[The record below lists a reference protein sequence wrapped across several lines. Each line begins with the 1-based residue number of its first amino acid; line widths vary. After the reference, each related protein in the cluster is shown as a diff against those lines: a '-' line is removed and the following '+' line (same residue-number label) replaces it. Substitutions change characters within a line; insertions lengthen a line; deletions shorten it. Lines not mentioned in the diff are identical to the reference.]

1 MSESDLDLFA
11 PEQFS
16 RIAGVDEVG
25 RGCLAG
31 PVVAAAVILDPNRP
45 IKGLRDS
52 KKLSAKKR
60 DELAEEI
67 KEKALAWSVA
77 AMGPEVIDKINI
89 LQATLEAMKAAVE
102 KLPVEPDFVQV
113 DGNKLPKWK
122 WLSEAIVKGDDKVEW
137 ISAASIIAK
146 TTRDAYMCKIAK
158 LYPQYGFENHV
169 GYGTAE
175 HIKALKA
182 YGPTPIHRKTFAP
195 VREVIDGLSTDS
207 KLFQSE
213 I

>member
-60 DELAEEI
+60 DELAQEI

-89 LQATLEAMKAAVE
+89 LHATLEAMKAAVE

-122 WLSEAIVKGDDKVEW
+122 WLSEAVVKGDDKVEW

-146 TTRDAYMCKIAK
+146 TTRDGYMCKIAE
-158 LYPQYGFENHV
+158 LYPQYGFEHHV

-195 VREVIDGLSTDS
+195 VREVIDGLSTDT
-207 KLFQSE
+207 K
-213 I
+213 

>member
-60 DELAEEI
+60 EELAEEI

-122 WLSEAIVKGDDKVEW
+122 WLSEAVVKGDDKVEW

-158 LYPQYGFENHV
+158 LYPQYGFEHHV

-195 VREVIDGLSTDS
+195 VREVINGLSTDT
-207 KLFQSE
+207 K
-213 I
+213 

>member
-1 MSESDLDLFA
+1 MSESGLDLFA

-60 DELAEEI
+60 DEFAQEI

-122 WLSEAIVKGDDKVEW
+122 WLSEAVVKGDDKVEW

-146 TTRDAYMCKIAK
+146 TTRDAYMCKMAE
-158 LYPQYGFENHV
+158 LYPQYGFEHHV

-195 VREVIDGLSTDS
+195 VREVIDGLSTDT
-207 KLFQSE
+207 K
-213 I
+213 

>member
-60 DELAEEI
+60 AELAEEI

-77 AMGPEVIDKINI
+77 AMEPEVIDKINI
-89 LQATLEAMKAAVE
+89 LQATLQAMKAAVE

-122 WLSEAIVKGDDKVEW
+122 WLSEAVVKGDDKVEW

-146 TTRDAYMCKIAK
+146 TTRDGYMCKIAE
-158 LYPQYGFENHV
+158 LYPQYGFEHHV

-207 KLFQSE
+207 K
-213 I
+213 

>member
-31 PVVAAAVILDPNRP
+31 PVVVAAVILDPNRP

-158 LYPQYGFENHV
+158 LYPQYGFEHHV

-195 VREVIDGLSTDS
+195 VREVINGLSTDT
-207 KLFQSE
+207 K
-213 I
+213 

>member
-60 DELAEEI
+60 DELAQEI

-89 LQATLEAMKAAVE
+89 LQATLEAMKSAVE

-122 WLSEAIVKGDDKVEW
+122 WLSEAVVKGDDKVEW

-146 TTRDAYMCKIAK
+146 TTRDAYMCKMAE
-158 LYPQYGFENHV
+158 LYPQYGFEHHV

-195 VREVIDGLSTDS
+195 VREVIDGLSTDT
-207 KLFQSE
+207 K
-213 I
+213 

>member
-89 LQATLEAMKAAVE
+89 LQATLLAMKAAVE

-122 WLSEAIVKGDDKVEW
+122 WLSEAVVKGDDKVEW

-146 TTRDAYMCKIAK
+146 TTRDGYMCKIAE
-158 LYPQYGFENHV
+158 LYPQYGFEHHV

-195 VREVIDGLSTDS
+195 VREVINGLSTDT
-207 KLFQSE
+207 K
-213 I
+213 

>member
-31 PVVAAAVILDPNRP
+31 PVVVAAVILDPNRP

-60 DELAEEI
+60 DELAQEI

-158 LYPQYGFENHV
+158 LYPQYGFEHHV

-195 VREVIDGLSTDS
+195 VREVINGLSTDP
-207 KLFQSE
+207 K
-213 I
+213 

>member
-60 DELAEEI
+60 DELAQEI

-89 LQATLEAMKAAVE
+89 LQATLQAMKAAVE

-122 WLSEAIVKGDDKVEW
+122 WLSEAVVKGDDKVEW

-146 TTRDAYMCKIAK
+146 TTRDAYMCKIAQ
-158 LYPQYGFENHV
+158 LYPQYGFEHHV

-195 VREVIDGLSTDS
+195 VREVINGLSTDT
-207 KLFQSE
+207 K
-213 I
+213 

>member
-60 DELAEEI
+60 EELAEEI

-158 LYPQYGFENHV
+158 LYPQYGFEHHV

-195 VREVIDGLSTDS
+195 VREVINGLSTDT
-207 KLFQSE
+207 K
-213 I
+213 

>member
-60 DELAEEI
+60 DELAQEI

-122 WLSEAIVKGDDKVEW
+122 WLSEAVVKGDDKVEW

-146 TTRDAYMCKIAK
+146 TTRDAYMCKMAE
-158 LYPQYGFENHV
+158 LYPQYGFEHHV

-182 YGPTPIHRKTFAP
+182 YGPTLIHRKTFAP

-207 KLFQSE
+207 K
-213 I
+213 

>member
-122 WLSEAIVKGDDKVEW
+122 WLSEAVVKGDDKVEW

-146 TTRDAYMCKIAK
+146 TTRDGYMCKIAE
-158 LYPQYGFENHV
+158 LYPQYGFEHHV

-207 KLFQSE
+207 K
-213 I
+213 

>member
-31 PVVAAAVILDPNRP
+31 PVVVAAVILDPNRP

-60 DELAEEI
+60 DELAQEI

-122 WLSEAIVKGDDKVEW
+122 WLSEAVVKGDDKVEW

-146 TTRDAYMCKIAK
+146 TTRDAYMCKMAE
-158 LYPQYGFENHV
+158 LYPQYGFEHHV

-195 VREVIDGLSTDS
+195 VREVIDGLSTDT
-207 KLFQSE
+207 K
-213 I
+213 

>member
-60 DELAEEI
+60 DELAQEI

-77 AMGPEVIDKINI
+77 AMGSEVIDKINI

-122 WLSEAIVKGDDKVEW
+122 WLSEAVVKGDDKVEW

-146 TTRDAYMCKIAK
+146 TTRDGYMCKIAE
-158 LYPQYGFENHV
+158 LYPQYGFEHHV

-195 VREVIDGLSTDS
+195 VREVIDGLSTDT
-207 KLFQSE
+207 K
-213 I
+213 

>member
-89 LQATLEAMKAAVE
+89 LQATLQAMKAAVE

-122 WLSEAIVKGDDKVEW
+122 WLSEAVVKGDDKVEW

-146 TTRDAYMCKIAK
+146 TTRDAYMCKMAE
-158 LYPQYGFENHV
+158 LYPQYGFEHHV

-182 YGPTPIHRKTFAP
+182 YGPTSIHRKTFAP
-195 VREVIDGLSTDS
+195 VREVIDGLSTDT
-207 KLFQSE
+207 K
-213 I
+213 

>member
-89 LQATLEAMKAAVE
+89 LQATLQAMKAAVE

-122 WLSEAIVKGDDKVEW
+122 WLSEAVVKGDDKVEW

-146 TTRDAYMCKIAK
+146 TTRDGYMCKIAE
-158 LYPQYGFENHV
+158 LYPQYGFEHHV

-175 HIKALKA
+175 HIKALNA

-207 KLFQSE
+207 K
-213 I
+213 

>member
-122 WLSEAIVKGDDKVEW
+122 WLSEAVVKGDDKVEW

-146 TTRDAYMCKIAK
+146 TTRDGYMCKIAE
-158 LYPQYGFENHV
+158 LYPQYGFEHHV

-182 YGPTPIHRKTFAP
+182 YGPTSIHRKTFAP

-207 KLFQSE
+207 K
-213 I
+213 

>member
-11 PEQFS
+11 QEQFS

-122 WLSEAIVKGDDKVEW
+122 WLSEAVVKGDDKVEW

-146 TTRDAYMCKIAK
+146 TTRDAYMDKIAE
-158 LYPQYGFENHV
+158 LYPQYGFEHHV

-175 HIKALKA
+175 HLKALKA

-195 VREVIDGLSTDS
+195 VREVINGLSTDT
-207 KLFQSE
+207 K
-213 I
+213 

>member
-102 KLPVEPDFVQV
+102 KLPFEPDFVQV

-122 WLSEAIVKGDDKVEW
+122 WLSEAVVKGDDKVEW

-146 TTRDAYMCKIAK
+146 TTRDGYMCKIAE
-158 LYPQYGFENHV
+158 LYPQYGFEHHV

-207 KLFQSE
+207 K
-213 I
+213 

>member
-25 RGCLAG
+25 RGSLAG

-60 DELAEEI
+60 DELAQEI

-102 KLPVEPDFVQV
+102 KLPVQPDFVQV

-122 WLSEAIVKGDDKVEW
+122 WLSEAVVKGDDKVEW

-146 TTRDAYMCKIAK
+146 TTRDGYMCKIAE
-158 LYPQYGFENHV
+158 LYPQYGFEHHV

-195 VREVIDGLSTDS
+195 VREVIDGLSTDT
-207 KLFQSE
+207 K
-213 I
+213 

>member
-60 DELAEEI
+60 DELAQEI

-122 WLSEAIVKGDDKVEW
+122 WLSEAVVKGDDKVEW

-146 TTRDAYMCKIAK
+146 TTRDGYMCKIAE
-158 LYPQYGFENHV
+158 LYPQYGFEHHV

-207 KLFQSE
+207 K
-213 I
+213 

>member
-60 DELAEEI
+60 AELAQEI

-77 AMGPEVIDKINI
+77 AMGPEDIDKINI
-89 LQATLEAMKAAVE
+89 LQATLQAMKAAVE

-122 WLSEAIVKGDDKVEW
+122 WLSEAVVKGDDKVEW

-146 TTRDAYMCKIAK
+146 TTRDGYMCKIAE
-158 LYPQYGFENHV
+158 LYPQYGFEHHV

-195 VREVIDGLSTDS
+195 VREVIDGLWTDS
-207 KLFQSE
+207 K
-213 I
+213 

>member
-60 DELAEEI
+60 DELAQEI

-89 LQATLEAMKAAVE
+89 LQATLQAMKAAVE

-122 WLSEAIVKGDDKVEW
+122 WLSEAVVKGDDKVEW

-146 TTRDAYMCKIAK
+146 TTRDGYMCKIAE
-158 LYPQYGFENHV
+158 LYPQYGFEHHV

-195 VREVIDGLSTDS
+195 VREVINGLSTDT
-207 KLFQSE
+207 K
-213 I
+213 

>member
-122 WLSEAIVKGDDKVEW
+122 WLSEAVVKGDDKVEW

-146 TTRDAYMCKIAK
+146 TTRDGYMCKIAG
-158 LYPQYGFENHV
+158 LYPQYGFEHHV

-195 VREVIDGLSTDS
+195 VREVIDGLSTDT
-207 KLFQSE
+207 K
-213 I
+213 

>member
-52 KKLSAKKR
+52 KKLSTKKR

-122 WLSEAIVKGDDKVEW
+122 WLSEAVVKGDDKVEW

-146 TTRDAYMCKIAK
+146 TTRDAYMCKMAE
-158 LYPQYGFENHV
+158 LYPQYGFEHHV

-182 YGPTPIHRKTFAP
+182 YGPTPIHRKTFAL
-195 VREVIDGLSTDS
+195 VREVIDGLSTDT
-207 KLFQSE
+207 K
-213 I
+213 

>member
-1 MSESDLDLFA
+1 M
-11 PEQFS
+11 
-16 RIAGVDEVG
+16 IAGVDEVG

-122 WLSEAIVKGDDKVEW
+122 WLSEAVVKGDDKVEW

-146 TTRDAYMCKIAK
+146 TTRDGYMCKIAE
-158 LYPQYGFENHV
+158 LYPQYGFEHHV

-207 KLFQSE
+207 K
-213 I
+213 

>member
-31 PVVAAAVILDPNRP
+31 PVVVAAVILDPNRP

-60 DELAEEI
+60 EELAQEI
-67 KEKALAWSVA
+67 KEKALAWAVA

-158 LYPQYGFENHV
+158 LYPQYGFEHHV

-195 VREVIDGLSTDS
+195 VREVINGLSTDT
-207 KLFQSE
+207 K
-213 I
+213 

>member
-31 PVVAAAVILDPNRP
+31 PVVAAAMILDPNRP

-89 LQATLEAMKAAVE
+89 LQATLQAMKAAVE

-122 WLSEAIVKGDDKVEW
+122 WLSEAVVKGDDKVEW

-146 TTRDAYMCKIAK
+146 TTRDGYMCKIAE
-158 LYPQYGFENHV
+158 LYPQYGFEHHV

-207 KLFQSE
+207 K
-213 I
+213 

>member
-31 PVVAAAVILDPNRP
+31 PVVVAAVILDPNRP

-60 DELAEEI
+60 DELAQEI

-89 LQATLEAMKAAVE
+89 LQATLQAMKAAVE

-158 LYPQYGFENHV
+158 LYPQYGFEHHV

-195 VREVIDGLSTDS
+195 VREVIDGLSTDT
-207 KLFQSE
+207 K
-213 I
+213 

>member
-89 LQATLEAMKAAVE
+89 LQATLQAMKAAVE

-122 WLSEAIVKGDDKVEW
+122 WLSEAVVKGDDKVEW

-146 TTRDAYMCKIAK
+146 TTRDGYMCKIAE
-158 LYPQYGFENHV
+158 LYPQYGFEHHV

-195 VREVIDGLSTDS
+195 VREVIDGLSTDT
-207 KLFQSE
+207 K
-213 I
+213 

>member
-89 LQATLEAMKAAVE
+89 LQATLQAMKAAVE

-122 WLSEAIVKGDDKVEW
+122 WLSEAVVKGDDKVEW

-146 TTRDAYMCKIAK
+146 TTRDAYMCKMAE
-158 LYPQYGFENHV
+158 LYPQYGFEHHV

-195 VREVIDGLSTDS
+195 VREVINGLSTDT
-207 KLFQSE
+207 K
-213 I
+213 

>member
-1 MSESDLDLFA
+1 MSECDLDLFA

-122 WLSEAIVKGDDKVEW
+122 WLSEAVVKGDDKVEW

-146 TTRDAYMCKIAK
+146 TTRDAYMCKIAE
-158 LYPQYGFENHV
+158 LYPQYGFEHHV

-195 VREVIDGLSTDS
+195 VREVIDGLSTDT
-207 KLFQSE
+207 K
-213 I
+213 

>member
-60 DELAEEI
+60 DELAQEI
-67 KEKALAWSVA
+67 KEMALAWSVA

-146 TTRDAYMCKIAK
+146 TTRDGYMCKIAE
-158 LYPQYGFENHV
+158 LYPQYGFEHHV

-207 KLFQSE
+207 K
-213 I
+213 

>member
-60 DELAEEI
+60 DELAQEI

-89 LQATLEAMKAAVE
+89 LQASLEAMKAAVE

-122 WLSEAIVKGDDKVEW
+122 WLSEAVVKGDDKVEW

-146 TTRDAYMCKIAK
+146 TTRDAYMCKMAE
-158 LYPQYGFENHV
+158 LYPQYGFEHHV

-195 VREVIDGLSTDS
+195 VREVIDGLSTDT
-207 KLFQSE
+207 K
-213 I
+213 

>member
-60 DELAEEI
+60 DELAQEI

-122 WLSEAIVKGDDKVEW
+122 WLSEAVVKGDDKVEW

-146 TTRDAYMCKIAK
+146 TTRDAYMCKMAE
-158 LYPQYGFENHV
+158 LYPQYGFEHHV

-195 VREVIDGLSTDS
+195 VREVIDELSTDS
-207 KLFQSE
+207 K
-213 I
+213 

>member
-77 AMGPEVIDKINI
+77 AMGSEVIDKINI

-122 WLSEAIVKGDDKVEW
+122 WLSEAVVKGDDKVEW

-146 TTRDAYMCKIAK
+146 TTRDAYMCKMAE
-158 LYPQYGFENHV
+158 LYPQYGFEHHV

-207 KLFQSE
+207 K
-213 I
+213 

>member
-60 DELAEEI
+60 DELAQEI

-122 WLSEAIVKGDDKVEW
+122 WLSEAVVKGDDKVEW

-146 TTRDAYMCKIAK
+146 TSRDAYMCKMAE
-158 LYPQYGFENHV
+158 LYPQYGFEHHV

-195 VREVIDGLSTDS
+195 VREVIDGLSTDT
-207 KLFQSE
+207 K
-213 I
+213 

>member
-60 DELAEEI
+60 DELAQEI

-122 WLSEAIVKGDDKVEW
+122 WLSEAVVKGDDKVEW

-146 TTRDAYMCKIAK
+146 TTRDGYMCKIAE
-158 LYPQYGFENHV
+158 LYPQYGFEHHV

-195 VREVIDGLSTDS
+195 VRELIDGLSTDT
-207 KLFQSE
+207 K
-213 I
+213 